1 MPDQEIEK
9 YTHDV
14 SGLVE
19 LCRRVVDRIA
29 VIGKDRTVEKQ
40 FKAVEASVRQLERQ
54 GIAVPEALR
63 GEKVR
68 LGAALAGS
76 RQADYRET
84 LATFATALE
93 ATATD
98 IRKRYGLV
106 SGTPKKRRSEKRKPR
121 HRDAGM
127 LRTPNAKL
135 RELMIAVL
143 RDRGGSASP
152 KDVVEGIARR
162 VNGKWFPGDVLLRKD
177 GRTIVW
183 QNNVHWEAARMKQ
196 DGALKKDAAKGI
208 WTLSENE
215 VKQ

>member
-1 MPDQEIEK
+1 MPEQEIEK
-9 YTHDV
+9 YAHDI
-14 SGLVE
+14 SGLAD
-19 LCRRVVDRIA
+19 LCRQVVNRIA
-29 VIGKDRTVEKQ
+29 AIGKDRTIEKQ
-40 FKAVEASVRQLERQ
+40 FKAVEASVKQLERH
-54 GIAVPEALR
+54 GVAVPEVLR
-63 GEKVR
+63 SEKIR
-68 LGAALAGS
+68 LGAALADS
-76 RQADYRET
+76 QQTDYRET
-84 LATFATALE
+84 LATLATALE

-106 SGTPKKRRSEKRKPR
+106 SGTPKKCRSEKRKPR

-152 KDVVEGIARR
+152 KDVVEGIAER

-196 DGALKKDAAKGI
+196 DGALKKDAVKGI
-208 WTLSENE
+208 WALADEA
-215 VKQ
+215 